1 MTSLTALLLEV
12 GQSMTHLSMEIS
24 DIESNILN
32 LNRETAELQGQCVL
46 CYPRVEISTNFGDY
60 FSVRKRQD
68 LCELHQKSLIGLSN
82 YVPVQV
88 SSVNDHFTSHV
99 ARVENASLVAVAA
112 AAKHAG
118 ILGRDALEES
128 KAKKKVSEA
137 LKQYSAVRRSISD
150 VTRRR
155 LEQTETVL
163 DAEEFQE
170 RSSSILEQLS
180 LLEATLHAIDDDHSD
195 GYNSN
200 ESYHS
205 SESDTESDG

>member
-1 MTSLTALLLEV
+1 MTTLTALLLEV
-12 GQSMTHLSMEIS
+12 GQSMTQLSMEIS

-32 LNRETAELQGQCVL
+32 LNRETAELQGQYVL
-46 CYPRVEISTNFGDY
+46 CYPRVEISPNFDDY

-155 LEQTETVL
+155 LEPTETVL

-180 LLEATLHAIDDDHSD
+180 LLEATLHVIDDHSD

-200 ESYHS
+200 GSHHS
-205 SESDTESDG
+205 SESDPESDA